1 VTTLAAEAA
10 VVIRRPNQQGLA
22 GRLFEASGS
31 TLEDAILGA
40 WEDLGSNR
48 RAACPVCHGELEPA
62 GCTSCGSE
70 LS

>member
-1 VTTLAAEAA
+1 MTALAADAA
-10 VVIRRPNQQGLA
+10 VAIRRPDQQGLA

-40 WEDLGSNR
+40 WEDLEHKG
-48 RAACPVCHGELEPA
+48 RAACLVCDGELGTA